1 MDSIAGLTAICMV
14 IKMKTQF
21 REIVFNSVKIVVAAI
36 ISIYIVTAMDLEF
49 GVSAG
54 IITILTI
61 QPTKKETLKTAMGRF
76 ISFIIAMIISALNFR
91 LFGYTLSA
99 FCFYLALFIFVCQ
112 IFRWY
117 SSMAMNSV
125 LISHFL
131 TLKSMGIDAV
141 FNEVMIFVIGVGIG
155 IIANLHLHKN
165 VNYIEELKES
175 TDNQIRKI
183 LIRMAERIMDKDIS
197 DYNGD
202 CFIELKNSIRKA
214 KNVADEN
221 FNNQF
226 RSNDIYD
233 KEYILMRERQ
243 CQVLY
248 EMYKSVRR
256 VETTP
261 VTAKKISDFLKIVS
275 DAYHKNNTGEELLA
289 KFHLLDDEM
298 KSHPLPKQRK
308 EFEDRAQLYALLRR
322 IEEFIELKVEFA
334 QIHLI

>member
-1 MDSIAGLTAICMV
+1 
-14 IKMKTQF
+14 MKKQGK
-21 REIVFNSVKIVVAAI
+21 EILFKTGKIVAAAAI
-36 ISIYIVTAMDLEF
+36 SILIATTMKLQFE
-49 GVSAG
+49 VSAG

-61 QPTKKETLKTAMGRF
+61 QPTKKETLKTALGRL
-76 ISFIIAMIISALNFR
+76 ISFIIAIIIAALSFGLFR
-91 LFGYTLSA
+91 YTLPA
-99 FCFYLALFIFVCQ
+99 FCVYLAAFIFVCQ
-112 IFRWY
+112 VFGWY

-131 TLKSMGIDAV
+131 TFESMGLEAV
-141 FNEVMIFVIGVGIG
+141 VNEVMIFMIGVGMG
-155 IIANLHLHKN
+155 VAANLHLRKDI
-165 VNYIEELKES
+165 NYIEELKEN
-175 TDNQIRKI
+175 TDNQIRNI
-183 LIRMAERIMDKDIS
+183 LLRMAERIMDKDIS
-197 DYNGD
+197 DYNGE

-261 VTAKKISDFLKIVS
+261 ITAEKISDFLRLVS
-275 DAYHKNNTGEELLA
+275 DAYHKNNTGEELMT
-289 KFHLLDDEM
+289 KFHALDDEM

-322 IEEFIELKVEFA
+322 IEEFIELKVDFA
-334 QIHLI
+334 QVHLRDKQL

>member
-1 MDSIAGLTAICMV
+1 MVSIFIAMT
-14 IKMKTQF
+14 MK
-21 REIVFNSVKIVVAAI
+21 
-36 ISIYIVTAMDLEF
+36 LEF
-49 GVSAG
+49 EVSAG
-54 IITILTI
+54 IVTILTI
-61 QPTKKETLKTAMGRF
+61 QPTKKETLKTALGRL
-76 ISFIIAMIISALNFR
+76 ISFIIAIIIASFSFR
-91 LFGYTLSA
+91 LFGYTLPA
-99 FCFYLALFIFVCQ
+99 FCVYLAFFIFVCQ
-112 IFRWY
+112 IFGWY

-125 LISHFL
+125 LMSHFL
-131 TLKSMGIDAV
+131 TFESMGLNAV
-141 FNEVMIFVIGVGIG
+141 FNEAMIFMIGVGMG
-155 IIANLHLHKN
+155 VLANLHLRKDI
-165 VNYIEELKES
+165 NYIEELKEN

-261 VTAKKISDFLKIVS
+261 ITAGKISDFLRLVS
-275 DAYHKNNTGEELLA
+275 DAYHKNNTGEELMA
-289 KFHLLDDEM
+289 KFHVLDDEM

-334 QIHLI
+334 QIHLRKNQI